1 MNQWQFLIKKI
12 IILSIDWIK
21 MDKWI
26 AIVWI
31 WGLLNCVA
39 SLEMRDG
46 AYDNLVIK
54 IADNVPE
61 TDCRNILSNLE
72 VSLTRNTRPIIHN
85 YARHTANRFPS
96 WCEVTHLIEPIN

>member
-1 MNQWQFLIKKI
+1 
-12 IILSIDWIK
+12 
-21 MDKWI
+21 MDKRI

-72 VSLTRNTRPIIHN
+72 VSLIRNTRPIIHN

-96 WCEVTHLIEPIN
+96 